1 MKLIQFDGKLERE
14 KGRFWQMGAY
24 HKSVETHGIFGTL
37 LGNKRLWVVGVMPH
51 MSTLVKQLVSTFFRP
66 NVK

>member
-37 LGNKRLWVVGVMPH
+37 LGNKRLRKKATTMGGGRNTTYVD
-51 MSTLVKQLVSTFFRP
+51 SR
-66 NVK
+66 